1 MPNFT
6 IPTSLQAYMS
16 NNHVKFSYNGVT
28 YDNGESDIVIA
39 TSSTSPQIIGF
50 VAYDGYSFNPNN
62 TTKPSLN
69 LDTIHIL
76 PTRASYRIYFTDLPT
91 TYDNEY
97 KTVSINFSTANNARR
112 FRENNS
118 TLEMSSN
125 SVIATQ
131 YEEQQTS
138 YTVTAH
144 LTNAVAATTNPEK
157 IDKDSNFSL
166 TYTANNN
173 YYISGVSTNIGT
185 AVVSENKESVTITGV
200 ATENIIVTVTASIIE
215 YTITNTLE
223 HVTPSSVNPTTL
235 NKNETFIL
243 YYDAEDGY
251 LINTASCNIGTVS
264 TSSDK
269 KRVTISGTATA
280 NIEVT
285 IKASQES
292 ITKYTITENLTN
304 TISPYSNPKEVNE
317 GAEFSLLY
325 LPELDDYYI
334 SSATCNI
341 GTVTINQDR
350 TRVTITGTAT
360 ENIIVNVVSMPTGQ
374 TGYTYTVTGL
384 SHCTCNKK
392 TGDEVKQGD
401 VVIVTANTGYQ
412 FGETSYE
419 INATTVYFFAVSDD
433 KSQLTFNVT
442 DLDNYTIEDIRATLT
457 PSRTTSQFLRLYQV
471 TENELDELSTMRYTV
486 TQDETIIDYGENILQ
501 LYRCYIPISDSI
513 KSQGSIILGKLN
525 TNITSTQLADNII
538 NIETSITVT
547 GLEYNNDYN
556 VTLFIP
562 NNNNPI
568 NIPVNYVFN
577 KELKIQLSYELYSN
591 KCNYSLYN
599 DDTVIDCGVFMFGSE
614 VPFRFYSNNVEKD
627 YNYNPP
633 LENYCYLVITGKP
646 TMTVSSIKL
655 NYFSGDLIEI
665 NSEKINNGDYQEL
678 QEILESGVYM

>member
-6 IPTSLQAYMS
+6 INTTLQTYMS
-16 NNHVKFSYNGVT
+16 NNHVRFLYNGVT
-28 YDNGESDIVIA
+28 YDNGSSDIVIT
-39 TSSTSPQIIGF
+39 TSSTSPKIIGF
-50 VAYDGYSFNPNN
+50 VADDGYSFNPNN
-62 TTKPSLN
+62 TTKPKLD

-76 PTRASYRIYFTDLPT
+76 PTRVAYRIYFTDMPT
-91 TYDNEY
+91 TYDSEY
-97 KTVSINFSTANNARR
+97 KTVNIDFSSANNARQ
-112 FRENNS
+112 FPLNNS
-118 TLEMSSN
+118 TLEMSSG
-125 SVIATQ
+125 SVIATLGG
-131 YEEQQTS
+131 EQQTK

-144 LTNAVAATTNPEK
+144 LTNAVAADTNPESF
-157 IDKDSNFSL
+157 DKDSEFSL

-185 AVVSENKESVTITGV
+185 AVISENKESVTITGT

-223 HVTPSSVNPTTL
+223 HVTPSSVNPTTV
-235 NKNETFIL
+235 NKGESFIL

-251 LINTASCNIGTVS
+251 LINTASCNVGTIS
-264 TSSDK
+264 TSEDK
-269 KRVTISGTATA
+269 KRVTISGTATT

-292 ITKYTITENLTN
+292 VTKYTVTENLTN

-325 LPELDDYYI
+325 LPETDDYYI
-334 SSATCNI
+334 NSATCNI
-341 GTVTINQDR
+341 GTVTINQDK

-360 ENIIVNVVSMPTGQ
+360 ENIVVNVISLPMGT

-401 VVIVTANTGYQ
+401 VVIITANTGYQ
-412 FGETSYE
+412 FGETAYE
-419 INATTVYFFAVSDD
+419 INATTVYYFAVSDD
-433 KSQLTFNVT
+433 KSQLTFTVT
-442 DLDNYTIEDIRATLT
+442 DLDNYTIEDIRATLI

-471 TENELDELSTMRYTV
+471 TENELDELSTIRYTV

-538 NIETSITVT
+538 NIDTSITTT

-556 VTLFIP
+556 ATLFIP

-568 NIPVNYVFN
+568 DIPINYIFN
-577 KELKIQLSYELYSN
+577 KELKIHLSYELYSN

-599 DDTVIDCGVFMFGSE
+599 DDNVVDCGVFMFGSE
-614 VPFRFYSNNVEKD
+614 IPFRFYYNNVEKD

-633 LENYCYLVITGKP
+633 IENYCYLVITGRP
-646 TMTVSSIKL
+646 TIVVSSITL